1 MILSMSFRLILTKV
15 SVVYL
20 IFDYL
25 SSSTLYDFVDL
36 KSLHVLH

>member
-1 MILSMSFRLILTKV
+1 MILLMSFRLFLTRV
-15 SVVYL
+15 SDVYL
-20 IFDYL
+20 TFDYL

>member
-15 SVVYL
+15 CVVYL